1 MAKGKTKTTK
11 GGDEEA
17 LYAERLFLQLKENW
31 DLRREISAFSKYLK
45 HPVWAILPR
54 LPEKYG
60 ELKKTGIG
68 DAVKKAVR
76 TQDQL
81 REELTKILNC
91 MKKSGKSK
99 VLEQF
104 TYSRKWNGLCFPLVS
119 ENDLFGFIIL
129 CGLRKP
135 MPSELR
141 EIFVAFT
148 DAVIRESRREVE
160 LEDINKTMRPRAV
173 ALSTVHTV
181 HRLMTSAL
189 DMDELLP
196 RIARLSLQVIR
207 ANRCSIKLVD
217 KTRKVLLP
225 KATIDLRKEKA
236 RLKKVQIGRYA
247 PGRAVKKEMSIRS
260 KNYLAT
266 PMIDEN
272 VVGVIT
278 LYDKLD
284 GKEFTQFDEE
294 IMKTLS
300 EQAAIA
306 IKNAQLFREQA
317 DLTLSSIK
325 CIARLLENRPH
336 GVQRAEASFIKLI
349 NIIGPKFNMNESE
362 IKMLQYAAMLHDAG
376 QISIPEKVLAKR
388 GELTG
393 REYDIVKMHPLKG
406 ANILSKFRPL
416 KPIVPIILYH
426 HENYDGTG
434 YPKGLKG
441 KDIPMAA
448 RILAVVGAFEAMI
461 TEKPYR
467 KALSV
472 KAAVKEVQKNKGKQF
487 DPRVVDVFCEAVQRK
502 DVMKLLKK
510 ELGIREK

>member
-1 MAKGKTKTTK
+1 MIKER
-11 GGDEEA
+11 EEKDPNI
-17 LYAERLFLQLKENW
+17 EKLFLKLKENW
-31 DLRREISAFSKYLK
+31 DLRQEISAFSKYLK
-45 HPVWAILPR
+45 HPTWVMLPC
-54 LPEKYG
+54 PFEGYE
-60 ELKKTGIG
+60 ELRKTKVA
-68 DAVKKAVR
+68 DCVKKAVKTR
-76 TQDQL
+76 DQFRRELAKIQD
-81 REELTKILNC
+81 RIEG
-91 MKKSGKSK
+91 SRKSK
-99 VLEQF
+99 ALELF
-104 TYSRKWNGLCFPLVS
+104 TYGRKMHGLCYPLVS
-119 ENDLFGFIIL
+119 DDDVFGFIVL
-129 CGLRKP
+129 CGLKKTIP
-135 MPSELR
+135 PDLQN
-141 EIFVAFT
+141 IFTAFT
-148 DAVIRESRREVE
+148 NTVIRESRREVE
-160 LEDINKTMRPRAV
+160 LEEINKTVRPRAV

-181 HRLMTSAL
+181 HRLMTSTL
-189 DMDELLP
+189 DLDELLP

-217 KTRKVLLP
+217 KKGKFLLP

-236 RLKKVQIGRYA
+236 RLKKVQIGKYA
-247 PGRAVKKEMSIRS
+247 PGRAVKKEAPVRGE
-260 KNYLAT
+260 KYLAS

-294 IMKTLS
+294 IMKTMS

-317 DLTLSSIK
+317 DLTLSSIM

-336 GVQRAEASFIKLI
+336 SAHRAEASFIKLI
-349 NIIGPKFNMNESE
+349 NIIGPKFDMNESE

-393 REYDIVKMHPLKG
+393 SEYDIVKMHPLKG
-406 ANILSKFRPL
+406 ANILSKFKPL
-416 KPIVPIILYH
+416 KPIVPIILHH
-426 HENYDGTG
+426 HENFDGTG

-441 KDIPMAA
+441 KDIPLAA

-467 KALSV
+467 KALSI
-472 KAAVKEVQKNKGKQF
+472 KAAIKEVQKNRGKQF
-487 DPRVVDVFCEAVQRK
+487 DPRVVDVFCEAVRRK
-502 DVMKLLKK
+502 DVTRLLKK
-510 ELGIREK
+510 ELGIREG